1 MKRLLFLFS
10 FFFLAA
16 GSAGAFEAPV
26 RASLTAEKEG
36 IFPGDEIFIALQ
48 LDMPPGWHVYWKNS
62 GDSGEPTELKLSLPE
77 GFREIERLWPAP
89 ERFTVG
95 EMAEYGYRN
104 TAVLPVRI
112 KAPDDLKLNEK
123 VKIKGQAVWLSCKDE
138 CVPSEAEVSL
148 FLTTGMESSGTPPV
162 LTQALSE
169 VPDRAPASFWDTKE
183 NFIIAAA
190 LPDGAVR
197 AYFFPEKAGIVL
209 HAGEQSMKVRD
220 GRAYV
225 FVPKASR
232 ARDVKELSGVLAF
245 YGPDGHRIRAVEIK
259 ALPSEE
265 ELPDFSRP
273 FDFADFAGA
282 LILAFAGGV
291 LLNLMPC
298 VFPVLSL
305 KAVALMSSRSTS
317 SPAALKR
324 EGLAYTAGVMVSFLV
339 VGGVLLILRAAGTG
353 LGWGF
358 QLQYPP
364 FVLLLCLFMFFL
376 GLVFSGVIS
385 VGHGFAGLGQNRRW
399 GNFGTGVLA
408 VFVATPCAAPFM
420 GAALGY
426 GLTSPAPVT
435 MAVFAVMGLGL
446 SLPFL
451 LLGLR
456 PKLSR
461 FLPKPGAWM
470 ELFRNFLA
478 FPLYGTAGWLLWVL
492 SAQEGSLALAA
503 GVFCLIMT
511 ALGAWLWEAARC
523 HPRLKRTAQSTAVLV
538 LLLIAGAAYDIAPDV
553 HRKNQEQSIPW
564 QPYQAEVVQAY
575 RKQGVPVFLKFS
587 ASWCLTCLVNE
598 KVAFDSPEIAEL
610 FRSKGVAAFFGDW
623 TTRDDRITKAL
634 EEYGRGGVP
643 LYVYYAPFAVKP
655 VILPQIITE
664 GAVREALSGL

>member
-16 GSAGAFEAPV
+16 GSAGAFDAPV
-26 RASLTAEKEG
+26 KASLTAEKEG
-36 IFPGDEIFIALQ
+36 IFPGETFFIALE

-77 GFREIERLWPAP
+77 GFRETERLWPAP
-89 ERFTVG
+89 ERFMVG
-95 EMAEYGYRN
+95 EMSEYGYRD
-104 TAVLPVRI
+104 TAVLPIRI
-112 KAPDDLKLNEK
+112 KAPDDLKLYEK
-123 VKIKGQAVWLSCKDE
+123 VEIKGHAVWLSCKDE

-148 FLTTGMESSGTPPV
+148 FLTTGMESAGNNPV
-162 LTQALSE
+162 LTRALSE
-169 VPDRAPASFWDTKE
+169 IPVHTAASFWETKE
-183 NFIIAAA
+183 NFVLTAA
-190 LPDGAVR
+190 LPEDAVR
-197 AYFFPEKAGIVL
+197 AYFFPEKSGIVF
-209 HAGEQSMKVRD
+209 HAGDQSMKILD

-245 YGPDGHRIRAVEIK
+245 YGPDGQRIRAAEIK

-265 ELPDFSRP
+265 PLPEFPLP
-273 FDFADFAGA
+273 FDFTDFAGA

-305 KAVALMSSRSTS
+305 KAVALMSSCATS

-324 EGLAYTAGVMVSFLV
+324 EGLAYTAGVIVSFLLI
-339 VGGVLLILRAAGTG
+339 GGVLLIFRAAGTG

-376 GLVFSGVIS
+376 GLVFSGLIS

-435 MAVFAVMGLGL
+435 MAVFAIMGVGL

-451 LLGLR
+451 VLGLS

-461 FLPKPGAWM
+461 FLPKPGPWM
-470 ELFRNFLA
+470 ELFKNFLA

-492 SAQEGSLALAA
+492 SAQEGSLALAT
-503 GVFCLIMT
+503 GLSCLVLT
-511 ALGAWLWEAARC
+511 ALGAWLWEAGRH
-523 HPRLKRTAQSTAVLV
+523 HPRLKRIAQSTAVLV
-538 LLLIAGAAYDIAPDV
+538 LLLIAGAAYNLAPEV
-553 HRKNQEQSIPW
+553 HRKNKEQSIPW
-564 QPYQAEVVQAY
+564 QPYQAETVQAY

-610 FRSKGVAAFFGDW
+610 FRKKGVAAFSGDW
-623 TTRDDRITKAL
+623 TTRDSRITKAL

-643 LYVYYAPFAVKP
+643 LYVYYAPFAGKP
-655 VILPQIITE
+655 VLLPQIITE
-664 GAVREALSGL
+664 NSVREVLSGL